1 MESVPTVRVGFFP
14 LDEQLRLVAGSLSPT
29 NQQQLVHL
37 TTWMPFERAV
47 QMFQRFTGVQ
57 ISEATARRHTYQIG
71 EAAESVQNAQ
81 AEKPEAHVADGA
93 DSQERLIVSP
103 DGAMVP
109 LIGGQWA
116 EVKTVVV
123 GKVARADPEGEVHS
137 TQLSYFSRMLDAQT
151 FTEQAS
157 GELLHRGVDQA
168 KEVCAVMDGAEWID
182 GFVDWQCKQAV
193 RILDFAHAAEYVNQI
208 GQLAQAAGS
217 PLPQD
222 WLPSLLHGLKHN
234 GPSEMLRIVQQLRDR
249 HPNVE
254 EIAKKVSYLQKREAR
269 MQYHHY
275 QAAGWP
281 IGSGIVESGNKVV
294 MQARLKG
301 PGMHWQPTHVNPMLA
316 LRTSACNDR
325 WDETI
330 LQGRTHLHQRRLDQ
344 RRKRQ
349 HDRYEFRLHSL
360 LVRIL
365 LLKTRS
371 KPPAPVAAAAPPS
384 SGSSRPSATHPWRR
398 PLLAKK

>member
-1 MESVPTVRVGFFP
+1 VRVGFFP
-14 LDEQLRLVAGSLSPT
+14 LDEQLGLVAGSLSPT
-29 NQQQLVHL
+29 NEQQLVHL

-57 ISEATARRHTYQIG
+57 ISEATARRHTYQVG
-71 EAAESVQNAQ
+71 EAALAVQNAQ
-81 AEKPEAHVADGA
+81 AQKPEPDVAGCA
-93 DSQERLIVSP
+93 DPEERLIVSP

-109 LIGGQWA
+109 LVGGQWA

-123 GKVARADPEGEVHS
+123 GKVERATPEGDVHS

-157 GELLHRGVDQA
+157 AELVRRGVDQA
-168 KEVCAVMDGAEWID
+168 KEVCAVMDGAGWID

-193 RILDFAHAAEYVNQI
+193 RILDFAHAAEYVSQI

-217 PLPQD
+217 LLPQD
-222 WLPSLLHGLKHN
+222 WLPSLLHDLKHN
-234 GPSEMLRIVQQLRDR
+234 GPSEVLRQVQQLRDR
-249 HPNVE
+249 HPDVE
-254 EIAKKVSYLQKREAR
+254 EISQRVSYLQKREAR
-269 MQYHHY
+269 MRYPQY
-275 QAAGWP
+275 QATGWP

-301 PGMHWQPTHVNPMLA
+301 PGMHWQPGHVNPMLA

-325 WDETI
+325 WDETA
-330 LQGRTHLHQRRLDQ
+330 LQGRTHLHQQRLDQ

-349 HDRYEFRLHSL
+349 HERYHRLLRSL
-360 LVRIL
+360 LVSIL
-365 LLKTRS
+365 LCKIRS
-371 KPPAPVAAAAPPS
+371 KPPTPVAVAPPKPPR
-384 SGSSRPSATHPWRR
+384 SSRPSSTHPWRR